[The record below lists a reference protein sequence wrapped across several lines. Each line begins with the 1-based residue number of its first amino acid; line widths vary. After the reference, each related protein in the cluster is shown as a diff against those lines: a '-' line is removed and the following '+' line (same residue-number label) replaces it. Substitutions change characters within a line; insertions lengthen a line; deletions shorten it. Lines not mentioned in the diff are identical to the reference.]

1 VVSEEVAELNPYG
14 TTPTLVDRDLALH
27 NTMVMM
33 EYLDERFPHPPLL
46 PVYPVARAHSRQ
58 YMHRIERDWCAPA
71 EAILRGEDFKRID
84 RLRQELRDSLL
95 GVAVVFSDRPFFM
108 SDEFTLVDCVMA
120 PLLWRLDVLGVKL
133 PNVRQAKP
141 LVAYMQRLFDRPAF
155 RASLTDTERSMRG

>member
-1 VVSEEVAELNPYG
+1 
-14 TTPTLVDRDLALH
+14 
-27 NTMVMM
+27 
-33 EYLDERFPHPPLL
+33 
-46 PVYPVARAHSRQ
+46 
-58 YMHRIERDWCAPA
+58 
-71 EAILRGEDFKRID
+71 
-84 RLRQELRDSLL
+84 
-95 GVAVVFSDRPFFM
+95 M